1 MEPEAR
7 YTLVGTS
14 VLILLALLTAAVVW
28 IVASGQGRDVQTYKI
43 YFARQSLEGLQIRSD
58 VKMRGIRVGA
68 VTHISFSA
76 RRQGTVEVVVG
87 VAPTTPVRESTQAVV
102 DRNLITGLATIR
114 LVNLT
119 EDSPPLKGPPP
130 GEDEAVIAEG
140 SSQLQQFSDTVTQLA
155 ERADDT
161 LRRINETL
169 SAQNQAAITET
180 LDQMRQL
187 TKSANSVT
195 TRLDGTLASI
205 GGAADTVRA
214 STREMNGEV
223 HRLADRYDTLGA
235 ETTASIREVAGSMRQ
250 MSGDVAR
257 LSNRTDTLLID
268 GDAELRLTAQQLRS
282 AADALGTTA
291 RRFGDPRAV
300 LFGPSQASLGPGEER
315 R

>member
-68 VTHISFSA
+68 VTHISFST

-87 VAPTTPVRESTQAVV
+87 VAPTTPVLESTQAVV

-119 EDSPPLKGPPP
+119 EDSPPLKTPPP

-214 STREMNGEV
+214 SMREMNGEV